1 MQDDPRKID
10 VAGLISIAQY
20 PEIRDWCKE
29 LGCTEVELAEAV
41 AVVGY
46 SAEKVRSVSGCP
58 GPKLATTVARP

>member
-1 MQDDPRKID
+1 MQDDPTKID

-46 SAEKVRSVSGCP
+46 SAEKVRAFLAAR
-58 GPKLATTVARP
+58 GPKSTTTAGPP